1 MARKNS
7 TQITLAMA
15 IACYVEGPFD
25 SKRTRTYVSAFLPE
39 TRAEQRA
46 QRDFSVVSLD
56 GERKKVLVL
65 YG

>member
-15 IACYVEGPFD
+15 FACYVGGPFET
-25 SKRTRTYVSAFLPE
+25 KRTRTYVSAFSPE

-46 QRDFSVVSLD
+46 QRDFFVVGLD

>member
-15 IACYVEGPFD
+15 IACYYEGPFE
-25 SKRTRTYVSAFLPE
+25 SKRTRTYVSAFSPE

-46 QRDFSVVSLD
+46 QRDFFVGLD
-56 GERKKVLVL
+56 EERKKVLVL